1 MAIALLLIERD
12 GAHRTA
18 LCAMLTREHPSW
30 RVVLAGS
37 VAQAL
42 GRLQQ
47 GPFDAALV
55 GNQLPDGS
63 AFDLLEA
70 LGQIPA
76 VIMVEEGG
84 EGAAARAL
92 REGFV
97 DYLIQDTRLGY
108 LLTVPGQV
116 LGAVDKARLEQAFQ
130 QSAALSEMALEG
142 AGLGFWQRNL
152 LTGEVRLSQRWL
164 EMLGLDDPQAQNS
177 IHTWQGL
184 VHPDD
189 WSLVQDAL
197 NDYLAGTQAAYE
209 AEYRMR
215 HRDGHW
221 IWVASRG
228 RVVDWSST
236 GQARL
241 ISGTYMD
248 VTARHRA
255 DVALNRQ
262 HRLLQALSRAQSAFI
277 ANAEPHSAFEGLMG
291 FVLEITG
298 ARAAG
303 VFERTPWPRQD
314 LVWSA
319 QAVVGTLPEAFR
331 TWMTQVLTQGP
342 QPGRVQQTMSTEAE
356 VGDRRWQV
364 IPMAS
369 DGRVVACVG
378 LVFDA
383 SVASPDWV
391 ELDPL
396 LNTAS
401 HLMLAWRARLERRQA
416 QEQLREATEQLAQKT
431 RALELTLDTI
441 SQGIASFDEQGVL
454 RFYNRRFQE
463 LVDEPEPVLRP
474 GVTAEELLRFQ
485 VMRGDLGPALELLS
499 PEARAGLVANPHTDG
514 RDLPDQYLRRTLSGR
529 VLEVRSRPQPGGGW
543 VRTFNDVTPY
553 VDAQEALRQSEERW
567 RHLSLL
573 SSDWYWEQDADFRF
587 VRIDGHHDGRSGLSE
602 QQTLGRTRW
611 EIDAAN
617 LDAAQWA
624 EHRRALEA
632 HEPFYD
638 FEMQRIGSSD
648 GLGRWVSVSG
658 APLFDAQGQFKGYL
672 GVGRDITERKRNEAI
687 IERLA
692 FYDELTGLPNRRLLL
707 QRLGHGLRACG
718 QGERHGALLF
728 LDLDNFKDLN
738 DTLGHDRGD
747 QLLSQVATRLVAC
760 VRPDDTVARLG
771 GDEFVVVLDDLG
783 PKPAEAVAVSEGVAQ
798 KILQALNQPYPIGD
812 SLHHSTPSIGIALF
826 SDSRLTPD
834 ELLKRGDLAMY
845 QAKAAGRNTLCF
857 FDPGM
862 QEAVSARS
870 AMESDM
876 RQALQRGEFRLL
888 YQPVVDGRGC
898 IQGVEALVRWNHPQR
913 GHISPAEFIPL
924 AEKTGLILPLGR
936 WVLQTAC
943 RQLVSWSDNPDMAHL
958 TMAVNVSAREF
969 RDPAFV
975 EAVVA
980 VLAHTGA
987 KPSLLKLELTES
999 LLLNDVEDIIAK
1011 MTRLQMRGVGF
1022 SLDDFGT
1029 GYSSLSY
1036 LKRLPLDQ
1044 LKIDQSFVRDVLTD
1058 PNDATIARTIIALA
1072 ASLGLAVV
1080 AEGVETEGQRAFLMR
1095 NGCEAFQGYLFSRP
1109 VPAVALD
1116 ALVLEGRDKS

>member
-12 GAHRTA
+12 GTHRSA
-18 LCAMLTREHPSW
+18 LCDMLAREHPSW
-30 RVVLAGS
+30 RVALAGA
-37 VAQAL
+37 VAEAKAQL
-42 GRLQQ
+42 LR
-47 GPFDAALV
+47 GPFDVVLV
-55 GNQLPDGS
+55 ASQLPDGT
-63 AFDLLEA
+63 AFDLLPDF
-70 LGQIPA
+70 GQCPA
-76 VIMVEEGG
+76 VIMVDEGG
-84 EGAAARAL
+84 EAAAAKAL

-97 DYLIQDTRLGY
+97 DYLIQDARLGY

-116 LGAVDKARLEQAFQ
+116 LGAVDKSRLEQAFQ
-130 QSAALSEMALEG
+130 QSAALSELALEG

-152 LTGEVRLSQRWL
+152 ITGEAKLSQRWL
-164 EMLGLDDPQAQNS
+164 DILGLDSPGLQTSSQ
-177 IHTWQGL
+177 TWQSL
-184 VHPDD
+184 VHPED
-189 WSLVQDAL
+189 WDQVQDAL
-197 NDYLAGTQAAYE
+197 NDYLAGAQPAYE

-215 HRDGHW
+215 QRDGHW

-228 RVVDWSST
+228 RVVEWSAS
-236 GQARL
+236 GQPRL

-262 HRLLQALSRAQSAFI
+262 HRLLQALSRAQHAFI
-277 ANAEPHSAFEGLMG
+277 AHTEPYAAFAGMMG
-291 FVLEITG
+291 FLLEITG

-303 VFERTPWPRQD
+303 LFECAVTSEQPP
-314 LVWSA
+314 VWSA
-319 QAVVGTLPEAFR
+319 QAVIGTLPEAFL
-331 TWMTQVLTQGP
+331 TWMAQVLAE
-342 QPGRVQQTMSTEAE
+342 QPASGQLHPGSVEAE
-356 VGDRRWQV
+356 VGERRWQV
-364 IPMAS
+364 IPVAS
-369 DGRVVACVG
+369 GGRVLASVG
-378 LVFDA
+378 LVFER
-383 SVASPDWV
+383 SVASPDLV

-396 LNTAS
+396 LNTVS
-401 HLMLAWRARLERRQA
+401 QLLLAWRARLERRQA

-441 SQGIASFDEQGVL
+441 SQGIASFDEEGVL
-454 RFYNRRFQE
+454 RFYNRRYQE
-463 LVDEPEPVLRP
+463 LLELPDQMLRH

-485 VMRGDLGPALELLS
+485 VARGDLGPEMELLS
-499 PEARAGLVANPHTDG
+499 PEARDGLRANPQTDG
-514 RDLPDQYLRRTLSGR
+514 RHLPEQYLRRTLSGR
-529 VLEVRSRPQPGGGW
+529 VLEVRSRAQPGGGW

-587 VRIDGHHDGRSGLSE
+587 VRLDGQHDGRSGVTE
-602 QQTLGRTRW
+602 AQALGRTRW
-611 EIDAAN
+611 EIDAPN
-617 LDAAQWA
+617 LTEAQWA

-638 FEMQRIGSSD
+638 FEMQRFGGAD
-648 GLGRWVSVSG
+648 GQGRWVSVSG
-658 APLFDAQGQFKGYL
+658 APIFDALGRFKGYL
-672 GVGRDITERKRNEAI
+672 GVGRDITGRKKNEAI

-707 QRLGHGLRACG
+707 QRLGEGLLACG
-718 QGERHGALLF
+718 RGERHGALLF

-771 GDEFVVVLDDLG
+771 GDEFVVVLGDLG
-783 PKPAEAVAVSEGVAQ
+783 PQHAEAVASSEGVAQ
-798 KILQALNQPYPIGD
+798 KILAALNQPYPIGD

-826 SDSRLTPD
+826 GDAGLTPD

-845 QAKAAGRNTLCF
+845 QAKAAGRNTLFF

-888 YQPVVDGRGC
+888 YQPVVDSRGR
-898 IQGVEALVRWNHPQR
+898 ILGVEALVRWNHPQR

-943 RQLVSWSDNPDMAHL
+943 RQLVSWSSNPRMAHL

-987 KPSLLKLELTES
+987 QPTQLKLELTES

-1072 ASLGLAVV
+1072 ASLGLTVV

-1109 VPAVALD
+1109 IPAVALD
-1116 ALVLEGRDKS
+1116 ALIEGEQDKS

>member
-12 GAHRTA
+12 DAHRSA
-18 LCAMLTREHPSW
+18 LCDMLAREHPSW
-30 RVVLAGS
+30 HVAVAGS
-37 VAQAL
+37 VAQAQ
-42 GRLQQ
+42 GHLQQ
-47 GPFDAALV
+47 GAFDVALV
-55 GNQLPDGS
+55 GRQLPDGS
-63 AFDLLEA
+63 AFDLLAA

-84 EGAAARAL
+84 EWAAARAL
-92 REGFV
+92 REGFA
-97 DYLIQDTRLGY
+97 DYLIQDARLGY

-116 LGAVDKARLEQAFQ
+116 LSAVDKVRLEQAFQ

-142 AGLGFWQRNL
+142 ADLGFWQRNL
-152 LTGEVRLSQRWL
+152 ITAEVRLSQRWL
-164 EMLGLDDPQAQNS
+164 EMLGLDGPQAQNTVD
-177 IHTWQGL
+177 TWQRL

-189 WSLVQDAL
+189 WALVQDAL

-228 RVVDWSST
+228 RVVDWTST

-277 ANAEPHSAFEGLMG
+277 AHAEPHAAFEGMMG

-303 VFERTPWPRQD
+303 LFECVSGTGQAPQWSVQA
-314 LVWSA
+314 LVGA
-319 QAVVGTLPEAFR
+319 LPQAFPA
-331 TWMTQVLTQGP
+331 WMAQVLGP
-342 QPGRVQQTMSTEAE
+342 GAAPGRVQQASAETEI
-356 VGDRRWQV
+356 GDRRWQV
-364 IPMAS
+364 IPVAS
-369 DGRVVACVG
+369 AGRVVACVG
-378 LVFDA
+378 LVFEA
-383 SVASPDWV
+383 SVASPDLV
-391 ELDPL
+391 ELEPL

-401 HLMLAWRARLERRQA
+401 QLLLAWRARQERRQA

-431 RALELTLDTI
+431 RALEVTLDTI

-463 LVDEPEPVLRP
+463 LLEVPEPVLRP
-474 GVTAEELLRFQ
+474 GVTAEELLQFQ
-485 VMRGDLGPALELLS
+485 VARGDLGPGYELLS
-499 PEARAGLVANPHTDG
+499 PEARAGLVAHPHTDG
-514 RDLPDQYLRRTLSGR
+514 RDLPDQYLRRTVSGR

-553 VDAQEALRQSEERW
+553 VDTQEALRLSEERW

-587 VRIDGHHDGRSGLSE
+587 VRIDGQHDGRSGLMST
-602 QQTLGRTRW
+602 QVLGRTRW
-611 EIDAAN
+611 EIDAPN
-617 LDAAQWA
+617 LTEAQWA
-624 EHRRALEA
+624 EHRRTLQA
-632 HEPFYD
+632 HEPFQD
-638 FEMQRIGSSD
+638 FEMQRFGAGD

-707 QRLGHGLRACG
+707 QRLGHALSACG
-718 QGERHGALLF
+718 HGERHGALLF

-783 PKPAEAVAVSEGVAQ
+783 PQPAGAVAASEGVAQ
-798 KILQALNQPYPIGD
+798 KILLALNQPYPIGD

-826 SDSRLTPD
+826 SDAGLTPD

-888 YQPVVDGRGC
+888 YQPVVDGRGR
-898 IQGVEALVRWNHPQR
+898 ILGVEALVRWNHPQR

-943 RQLVSWSDNPDMAHL
+943 RQLVSWSHNPRMAHL

-980 VLAHTGA
+980 VLEHTGA
-987 KPSLLKLELTES
+987 QPQLLKLELTES

-1109 VPAVALD
+1109 IPAVALD
-1116 ALVLEGRDKS
+1116 TLVLEASDKS